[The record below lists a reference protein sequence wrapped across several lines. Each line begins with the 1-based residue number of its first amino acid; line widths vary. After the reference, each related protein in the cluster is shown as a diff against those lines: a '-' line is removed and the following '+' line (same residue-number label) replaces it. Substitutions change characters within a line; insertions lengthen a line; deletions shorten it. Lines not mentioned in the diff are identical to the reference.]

1 MRELEMQ
8 VGTKVRVAIR
18 LAKVEISKARDE
30 LIDITNLQD
39 AHSGWIQQVKAEQGE
54 DSNAMKMAKE
64 KSIELDDREK
74 SVRKLVRIKN
84 DEVKRLREFKKVQIT
99 KTDAFALHTM
109 TRIESKDDKNAPK
122 N

>member
-1 MRELEMQ
+1 MRELEVQ

-39 AHSGWIQQVKAEQGE
+39 THSGWIQQVKAEQGE

-109 TRIESKDDKNAPK
+109 TRIESKDHKNAPK

>member
-1 MRELEMQ
+1 
-8 VGTKVRVAIR
+8 
-18 LAKVEISKARDE
+18 
-30 LIDITNLQD
+30 
-39 AHSGWIQQVKAEQGE
+39 
-54 DSNAMKMAKE
+54 MKMAKE

-109 TRIESKDDKNAPK
+109 TRIESKDVKNAPK